1 MAAAQYLSALL
12 DYIAIEDA
20 YRTHYKELLGYTYTD
35 NWNTICEIHDLAQRY
50 GLDIGTLW
58 RKAPEFQ
65 TTPTIQNLLALYNVI
80 QKTSELARQDQRI
93 WPLAAS
99 LAYRYESRALYLQKV
114 DRSLTGLPP
123 FIASTTTL
131 FVDDD

>member
-50 GLDIGTLW
+50 GLDIGSLW
-58 RKAPEFQ
+58 RTAPEFQ
-65 TTPTIQNLLALYNVI
+65 TPPKIENLLALYHVI
-80 QKTSELARQDQRI
+80 QKTSESARQDQRI

-99 LAYRYESRALYLQKV
+99 LAYRYESRVLYLNKI
-114 DRSLTGLPP
+114 DRSRWQPTPLY
-123 FIASTTTL
+123 
-131 FVDDD
+131 DKQ